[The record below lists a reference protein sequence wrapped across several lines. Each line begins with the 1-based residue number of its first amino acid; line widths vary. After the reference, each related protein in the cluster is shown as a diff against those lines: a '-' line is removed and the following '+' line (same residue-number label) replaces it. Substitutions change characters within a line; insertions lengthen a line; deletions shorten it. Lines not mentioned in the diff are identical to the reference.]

1 MYRLP
6 MQLLQSEK
14 FPWRV
19 RSGRPYHFWEPMSK
33 VNQKTLS
40 KFCEVNYVPTSRTFA
55 FKTPVALTSTPA
67 SFLPVLNQPSNMP
80 FRGKRRFRS
89 VSFLSW
95 SSLRCFVTFAP
106 FCGAFIE
113 QDFHGRSRPALGGDR
128 IISNPCPNSKTEIFK
143 NSPWNQV
150 EYVPGSLS
158 LPSKTSS
165 SKSWSN
171 I

>member
-1 MYRLP
+1 MDRAP

-14 FPWRV
+14 FPRRT
-19 RSGRPYHFWEPMSK
+19 RSGRPYHFWGSMAKNKSK
-33 VNQKTLS
+33 ILS
-40 KFCEVNYVPTSRTFA
+40 KFCQVDYVPTSRTFA

-67 SFLPVLNQPSNMP
+67 SFLPVLIQPNNNMP
-80 FRGKRRFRS
+80 SRGKRRFRS

-95 SSLRCFVTFAP
+95 SFLCCFLS
-106 FCGAFIE
+106 FCGVFVE
-113 QDFHGRSRPALGGDR
+113 QDFHGRSRPGGDR
-128 IISNPCPNSKTEIFK
+128 IISNPCQNSKTEIFK

-150 EYVPGSLS
+150 EYVPASLS
-158 LPSKTSS
+158 LPSKNSS